1 MAAEITRI
9 RQRRAARLDQLEL
22 FLETAADL
30 LGAGILNADALS
42 HLTAAAAE
50 RRAQITEGKGFVFVQ
65 LNPERMAEVMQ
76 ALQDLT
82 GARPMEAM
90 RVLHAVLAAAGWD
103 DQWCAKT
110 QQEIADDL
118 KMNAASISRAFKAL
132 AAPSVRALVNKERR
146 GHSWRY
152 EIDANLA
159 SRLSNTARTAAA
171 ARQSRAAGTTL
182 SVVDNGA
189 A

>member
-1 MAAEITRI
+1 MTAEITRI
-9 RQRRAARLDQLEL
+9 RQRAAARLDQLEL

-30 LGAGILNADALS
+30 TARGFLSADALN
-42 HLTAAAAE
+42 HMTTAAAQQ
-50 RRAQITEGKGFVFVQ
+50 RAHITEGKGFVFVQ
-65 LNPERMAEVMQ
+65 LNPERMAEIMQ
-76 ALQDLT
+76 ALQDLP
-82 GARPMEAM
+82 GARPIEAL
-90 RVLHAVLAAAGWD
+90 RVLHAIMASAGWD

-118 KMNAASISRAFKAL
+118 NMNAASISRAFKAL
-132 AAPSVRALVNKERR
+132 TAPTVRALVNKERR

-171 ARQSRAAGTTL
+171 ARQSRAAGNTL
-182 SVVDNGA
+182 RAIDKGA